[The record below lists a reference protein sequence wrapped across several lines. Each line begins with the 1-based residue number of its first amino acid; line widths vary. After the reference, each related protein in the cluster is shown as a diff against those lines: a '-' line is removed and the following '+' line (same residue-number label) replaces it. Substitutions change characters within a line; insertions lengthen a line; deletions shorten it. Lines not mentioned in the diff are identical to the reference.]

1 MIRFLPSVGIA
12 CLLQCASAFSP
23 QGRSHHHTSL
33 WSSSSSSSHASH
45 PPSRL
50 QLASR
55 TNADPHRHPPPPR
68 DRIASALISLSVGLL
83 AASAPMVV
91 VAAAADDSGASIAA
105 NSKITTGGAST
116 LQSGRVSVCGR
127 FVFFWGGGSNII
139 PPSLPHAPTH
149 PRTQTD
155 HLCVLLSFVLSL
167 TLSLRSRL
175 LDDRDNPRSQPRQI
189 RLQGGEP
196 QGRCVPAEHRQG

>member
-12 CLLQCASAFSP
+12 CLLKCASAFSP

-55 TNADPHRHPPPPR
+55 TNADPHRHPPPSR
-68 DRIASALISLSVGLL
+68 DRIASALLSLSVGLL

-127 FVFFWGGGSNII
+127 FVFFLGGGLQSH
-139 PPSLPHAPTH
+139 PSLTPPRTH
-149 PRTQTD
+149 TQTD
-155 HLCVLLSFVLSL
+155 HVSVLLSFVLSL
-167 TLSLRSRL
+167 SLSLS
-175 LDDRDNPRSQPRQI
+175 
-189 RLQGGEP
+189 
-196 QGRCVPAEHRQG
+196 VHVY

>member
-1 MIRFLPSVGIA
+1 MPPAVRVGILA
-12 CLLQCASAFSP
+12 PGSVASSYVAVVVVVVVIP
-23 QGRSHHHTSL
+23 R
-33 WSSSSSSSHASH
+33 
-45 PPSRL
+45 
-50 QLASR
+50 LASTVPITTR
-55 TNADPHRHPPPPR
+55 EQDERRSPSSPR
-68 DRIASALISLSVGLL
+68 DRIASALLSLSVGLL

-91 VAAAADDSGASIAA
+91 AAAAADDSGASIAA

-127 FVFFWGGGSNII
+127 FVFFLGGGSNII

-175 LDDRDNPRSQPRQI
+175 LDDRDNPRRQPRQL
-189 RLQGGEP
+189 RL
-196 QGRCVPAEHRQG
+196 

>member
-1 MIRFLPSVGIA
+1 MISFLPSVGIA

-55 TNADPHRHPPPPR
+55 TNSDPRHPPPSR
-68 DRIASALISLSVGLL
+68 DRIASALLSLSVGLL

-127 FVFFWGGGSNII
+127 FVFFLGGGSNII

-149 PRTQTD
+149 PNRSFMRSS
-155 HLCVLLSFVLSL
+155 LLRALSHS
-167 TLSLRSRL
+167 LSPFTFTRRSR
-175 LDDRDNPRSQPRQI
+175 
-189 RLQGGEP
+189 
-196 QGRCVPAEHRQG
+196 

>member
-12 CLLQCASAFSP
+12 CLLKCASAFSP

-55 TNADPHRHPPPPR
+55 TNADPHRHPPPSR
-68 DRIASALISLSVGLL
+68 DRIASALLSLSVGLL

-127 FVFFWGGGSNII
+127 FVFFFGGGAPIS
-139 PPSLPHAPTH
+139 SLPHSPTH
-149 PRTQTD
+149 PHPNRS
-155 HLCVLLSFVLSL
+155 CIRSSLLRALSL

-175 LDDRDNPRSQPRQI
+175 LDDRDNPRRQPRQI
-189 RLQGGEP
+189 RLQGG
-196 QGRCVPAEHRQG
+196 